1 MVCLLEL
8 FFMESKRRLHR
19 FALMLADGAPEF
31 PDLGHFK
38 GDFKGA
44 TASFGA
50 KMATNL

>member
-1 MVCLLEL
+1 MVEL

-31 PDLGHFK
+31 PDLGQQVL
-38 GDFKGA
+38 DFKGA